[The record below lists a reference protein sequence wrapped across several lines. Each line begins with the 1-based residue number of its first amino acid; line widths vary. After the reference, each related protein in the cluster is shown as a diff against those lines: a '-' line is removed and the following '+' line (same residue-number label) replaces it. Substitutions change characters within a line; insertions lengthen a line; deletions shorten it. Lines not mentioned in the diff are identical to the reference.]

1 MKDLFLTPRGDL
13 AIENI
18 SDTKDRLELNFI
30 TSKSNALIINFFIED
45 TIEKKRTPNS
55 LLINFATQKP
65 LNNKE
70 IRTISDNMAI
80 EQAIK
85 IRLLSSLGSIEGNT
99 DIGSKLELII
109 HNYIDKDNTLINL
122 EKFIREAINDII
134 NNPTIKINKINSKY
148 LDYSNSL
155 KVIIIDEDNNKYN
168 ITI

>member
-18 SDTKDRLELNFI
+18 SDTKNRLELNFI

-99 DIGSKLELII
+99 DIGSKLELVI

-122 EKFIREAINDII
+122 EKFIKEAISDII

>member
-18 SDTKDRLELNFI
+18 SDTKNRLELNFI

-134 NNPTIKINKINSKY
+134 INPTIKINKINSKY

>member
-18 SDTKDRLELNFI
+18 SDTKNRLELNFI

-99 DIGSKLELII
+99 DIGSKLELVI

-122 EKFIREAINDII
+122 EKFIKEAISDII

-155 KVIIIDEDNNKYN
+155 KVIIIDKDNNKYN

>member
-18 SDTKDRLELNFI
+18 SDTKNRLELNFI
-30 TSKSNALIINFFIED
+30 TSKSNALIIDFFIED

-134 NNPTIKINKINSKY
+134 INPTIKINKINSKY